1 MRRQLLSVI
10 LFVVI
15 SVVRVSNF
23 GLCGQ
28 TCLVTLVRAPLS
40 YAGGASIKQREIIGN
55 FSIVI
60 HCSQDSSQPLFVGW
74 REVTA
79 SIIRLEVGV
88 VGAAGFVTRTRA

>member
-40 YAGGASIKQREIIGN
+40 YAGGSRIKQRGIIGN
-55 FSIVI
+55 FSTAVLSFTAREI
-60 HCSQDSSQPLFVGW
+60 PLNHSFGVW
-74 REVTA
+74 RVVA
-79 SIIRLEVGV
+79 GSIIRLVKLV
-88 VGAAGFVTRTRA
+88 VSVQRDS

>member
-1 MRRQLLSVI
+1 MFPPSGGDGVLRRQLLSVI

-60 HCSQDSSQPLFVGW
+60 HCSQDSSQPLFVLG
-74 REVTA
+74 
-79 SIIRLEVGV
+79 
-88 VGAAGFVTRTRA
+88 GARSLRR